1 MSIIRNDEGMGRV
14 GDMETRRV
22 TVSACPRVSTVAP
35 GEGVEPSSS
44 GSKPDVLPVAPSR
57 KTLLIFD
64 F

>member
-1 MSIIRNDEGMGRV
+1 MVIQIENWQSVIANDL
-14 GDMETRRV
+14 
-22 TVSACPRVSTVAP
+22 AA

-57 KTLLIFD
+57 KALPNFD